1 VVVTSYADSL
11 EAIRPAVVSVYSTK
25 VVKGRIDGFP
35 FDDPL
40 FRRFFGPQGI
50 QPKDQVQQGLGSG
63 VIVSADGY
71 ILTNNHVVEEANEIR
86 VVLNDGREVDAQ
98 VIGTDPRTD
107 IAVLKVDEVDL
118 PHATLA
124 DSDSL
129 RVGDVVFAVGN
140 PLGVGQ
146 TVTMGIVSATGRSNL
161 RLLDGGYEN
170 FIQTDAS
177 INPGNSGGALVD
189 AKGRVVGI
197 NTAIIS
203 TSRGNIGIGFA
214 VPINLAGSVM
224 DSLIETGS
232 VERGFLG
239 VSIQDLDPD
248 LVAAFGL
255 ENEKGALVGAVSEG
269 SPADE
274 AGLSQ
279 GDVIVKVNDQS
290 IDSSNDLRFTIAQMS
305 PGSSISLGYFRE
317 GELET
322 VDVILGVLE
331 EISGIGSTKEVR
343 RDTVLEGIFVEPLTG
358 DLREKLNISKDVT
371 GVVVKEVDP
380 ESPYRKNFAVGMVIE
395 QINRKKV
402 LDLKTAQDAIREG
415 RNLFYINIRGFSRY
429 VTVTVK

>member
-1 VVVTSYADSL
+1 ML
-11 EAIRPAVVSVYSTK
+11 K
-25 VVKGRIDGFP
+25 
-35 FDDPL
+35 PL
-40 FRRFFGPQGI
+40 
-50 QPKDQVQQGLGSG
+50 L
-63 VIVSADGY
+63 
-71 ILTNNHVVEEANEIR
+71 
-86 VVLNDGREVDAQ
+86 
-98 VIGTDPRTD
+98 
-107 IAVLKVDEVDL
+107 
-118 PHATLA
+118 
-124 DSDSL
+124 
-129 RVGDVVFAVGN
+129 
-140 PLGVGQ
+140 
-146 TVTMGIVSATGRSNL
+146 
-161 RLLDGGYEN
+161 
-170 FIQTDAS
+170 
-177 INPGNSGGALVD
+177 
-189 AKGRVVGI
+189 
-197 NTAIIS
+197 
-203 TSRGNIGIGFA
+203 
-214 VPINLAGSVM
+214 
-224 DSLIETGS
+224 
-232 VERGFLG
+232 
-239 VSIQDLDPD
+239 
-248 LVAAFGL
+248 AAFGL

-331 EISGIGSTKEVR
+331 EISGIGSTKEVQ

-395 QINRKKV
+395 QINRKQV